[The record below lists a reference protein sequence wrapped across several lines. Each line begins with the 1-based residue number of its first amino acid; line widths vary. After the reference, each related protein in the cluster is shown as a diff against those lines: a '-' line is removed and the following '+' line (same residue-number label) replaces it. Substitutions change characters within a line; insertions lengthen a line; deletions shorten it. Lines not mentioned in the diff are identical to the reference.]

1 MNDTSYT
8 WSSSFVFPYESE
20 WSMREKFCYL
30 NALPLIEDKE
40 AKRYISVPEDYCS
53 YNKIRWYPFRE
64 KGLRACPKCIQSGY
78 HSIIHDLGYFEY
90 CFIHTDTRLVFYS
103 YEVARSF
110 EKGEPKLYTFLPKI
124 RTIDLFNNLE
134 LRMQIETYKSMVK
147 DIFPEHLCILDF
159 HYHKNKKWKILPC
172 LPEERYGA
180 IGLMHSST
188 YHIYIFGGIESESGK
203 YQKGV
208 LKIGLPS
215 FIEWEFI
222 NIKQNESYFQR
233 AFSLITSNSLNNF
246 FILGGQKEGEGD
258 INDIL
263 VMEINNDHFDI
274 KESKLLKLPSKMS
287 FRYYKASMYD
297 ELDHTL
303 YYYNENEDRQ
313 IVKINPNTFEVSE
326 FTVGIKKLK

>member
-1 MNDTSYT
+1 MGTMCCGTNLDNNQETPRQILRFYEGKKVQIYDFLSQTYDECIIQSTLSDFLGCSQIQIGTMIYLCGTSPTKNEYDSSFMYSIDTST
-8 WSSSFVFPYESE
+8 IPLKTKIEVNSFSSHYYPTLVH
-20 WSMREKFCYL
+20 
-30 NALPLIEDKE
+30 
-40 AKRYISVPEDYCS
+40 
-53 YNKIRWYPFRE
+53 YNKEYIFVIGGKRTT
-64 KGLRACPKCIQSGY
+64 KCEY
-78 HSIIHDLGYFEY
+78 YF
-90 CFIHTDTRLVFYS
+90 I
-103 YEVARSF
+103 
-110 EKGEPKLYTFLPKI
+110 
-124 RTIDLFNNLE
+124 
-134 LRMQIETYKSMVK
+134 
-147 DIFPEHLCILDF
+147 
-159 HYHKNKKWKILPC
+159 KNKKWKVLPC

-188 YHIYIFGGIESESGK
+188 YHLYIFGGIESESGK

-303 YYYNENEDRQ
+303 YYYNENADRQ

-326 FTVGIKKLK
+326 FSVGIKKFK